1 MRTIEIWREC
11 DATLVPCCHFFVCH
25 TVNSNPNVNSFG
37 PKFGTWPS
45 LDFRVSLVLEPSVNS
60 PSALL
65 GLFQRDEIFRAAILT
80 RSAATCWQLA
90 NCNIH
95 GQIQFLWIYGE
106 LTFLA
111 SAVATLHGL
120 TLTLLPNPWK
130 CCAKEVIITAGS
142 TKVFLS
148 FEVVAAEKA
157 VPIPFHYQV
166 VGGCKPKDSPKC
178 QCNWV
183 PNWVYNLSFE
193 DCECR
198 QWFSEE
204 EGWNWCK
211 LQSYC
216 HLFPHSS
223 RYVIVGGCGLRG
235 SWCSSSGVC
244 KDFEVWGLEGLS
256 RPHTDACWLVMW
268 VMLRGSTG

>member
-37 PKFGTWPS
+37 PKFGSSPS
-45 LDFRVSLVLEPSVNS
+45 LDFRVSLVLDPSVNS

-157 VPIPFHYQV
+157 VPIPFYHQL

-178 QCNWV
+178 QWNWV
-183 PNWVYNLSFE
+183 PNWVSNLSFE

-204 EGWNWCK
+204 
-211 LQSYC
+211 
-216 HLFPHSS
+216 
-223 RYVIVGGCGLRG
+223 
-235 SWCSSSGVC
+235 
-244 KDFEVWGLEGLS
+244 
-256 RPHTDACWLVMW
+256 
-268 VMLRGSTG
+268 